1 MYGFY
6 YYDPTY
12 LLLVPGIILALVAQ
26 FLVTSAFAKWSKVS
40 SSSGM
45 TGAEIARRILD
56 ANDCRDVEIEHIP
69 GKLTDNFDPENGML
83 RLSDEV
89 YGSRSVAALAVA
101 AHESGHAIQ
110 DAQNY
115 APMRIRA
122 RIVPAAN
129 IGSMAAGPLF
139 FLGLIVSWE
148 PLMRIGIYL
157 FALAVLF
164 YVVTIPVEVD
174 ASRRALS
181 ILETGLPEEE
191 MKGAKAVL
199 RAAALTYVASALQAL
214 LQLLRL
220 VAIANSRRRDD

>member
-1 MYGFY
+1 MYGY

-12 LLLVPGIILALVAQ
+12 ILLIPGVILALVAQ
-26 FLVTSAFAKWSKVS
+26 FLVTSAFAKWSRVRS
-40 SSSGM
+40 STGL
-45 TGAEIARRILD
+45 TGAVIARRILD
-56 ANDCRDVEIEHIP
+56 ANGCENVAVAHIP

-89 YGSRSVAALAVA
+89 YGSDSVAALAVA
-101 AHESGHAIQ
+101 AHEAGHAIQ
-110 DAQNY
+110 DAQGY

-139 FLGLIVSWE
+139 FLGLIASWE

-157 FALAVLF
+157 FALAVVF
-164 YVVTIPVEVD
+164 YLVTIPVEMD
-174 ASRRALS
+174 ASGRALS
-181 ILETGLPEEE
+181 ILSAGLPEEE
-191 MKGAKAVL
+191 MRGAKAVL
-199 RAAALTYVASALQAL
+199 RAAALTYVASALQAV

-220 VAIANSRRRDD
+220 VALANSRRRDD

>member
-1 MYGFY
+1 MYGY

-12 LLLVPGIILALVAQ
+12 ILLVPGVILALVAQ
-26 FLVTSAFAKWSKVS
+26 FLVTSAFAKWSRVRS
-40 SSSGM
+40 STGL
-45 TGAEIARRILD
+45 TGAVIARRILD
-56 ANDCRDVEIEHIP
+56 ANGCENVAVAHIP

-89 YGSRSVAALAVA
+89 YGSDSVAALAVA
-101 AHESGHAIQ
+101 AHEAGHAIQ
-110 DAQNY
+110 DAQGY

-139 FLGLIVSWE
+139 FLGLIASWE

-157 FALAVLF
+157 FALAVVF
-164 YVVTIPVEVD
+164 YLVTIPVEMD
-174 ASRRALS
+174 ASGRALS
-181 ILETGLPEEE
+181 ILSAGLPEEE
-191 MKGAKAVL
+191 MRGAKAVL
-199 RAAALTYVASALQAL
+199 RAAALTYVASALQAV

-220 VAIANSRRRDD
+220 VALANSRRRDD

>member
-1 MYGFY
+1 MYGY

-12 LLLVPGIILALVAQ
+12 LLLIPGVILAFVAQ
-26 FLVTSAFAKWSKVS
+26 ILVSSAFSKWSRVR
-40 SSSGM
+40 SSSGL
-45 TGAEIARRILD
+45 TGAEIARRILN
-56 ANDCRDVEIEHIP
+56 ANDCMDVKVAHIP
-69 GKLTDNFDPENGML
+69 GKLTDHFDPEQGTL

-89 YGSRSVAALAVA
+89 YGSGSVAALAVA
-101 AHESGHAIQ
+101 AHEAGHAIQ
-110 DAQNY
+110 NAQGY

-139 FLGLIVSWE
+139 FLGLIASWE
-148 PLMRIGIYL
+148 PLMHIGIYL

-164 YVVTIPVEVD
+164 YVVTIPVELD
-174 ASRRALS
+174 ASGRALS
-181 ILETGLPEEE
+181 ILQTGLPEEE
-191 MKGAKAVL
+191 MRGARAVL

-220 VAIANSRRRDD
+220 VAIANGRRRQD